1 MNPTSS
7 SPENESTSPKLS
19 LKRDDDGDS
28 LEIET
33 PSDDQEVVLSSN
45 SDGSSLTLLEEY
57 SIRESNS
64 GRWAALFA
72 FICAAISLTFAF
84 MIFKTL

>member
-1 MNPTSS
+1 MSTPSS
-7 SPENESTSPKLS
+7 NSENQPNRPKIA
-19 LKRDDDGDS
+19 LKHEEPSES

-33 PSDDQEVVLSSN
+33 PDDDQEVVLSSN

-64 GRWAALFA
+64 GRWAAVFA
-72 FICAAISLTFAF
+72 LICAAISLTFAF